1 MEKKCNILTYLL
13 VSMTLC
19 GSSCES
25 HHLLNSGKRNQFLS
39 STLLNYRVANKGTAN
54 FCPHLRQ
61 MLTDFHFFHRHILWN
76 IIL

>member
-39 STLLNYRVANKGTAN
+39 STLLNYRVANKGSRKLLSTSSSN
-54 FCPHLRQ
+54 VDRFS
-61 MLTDFHFFHRHILWN
+61 FFHRHILWN